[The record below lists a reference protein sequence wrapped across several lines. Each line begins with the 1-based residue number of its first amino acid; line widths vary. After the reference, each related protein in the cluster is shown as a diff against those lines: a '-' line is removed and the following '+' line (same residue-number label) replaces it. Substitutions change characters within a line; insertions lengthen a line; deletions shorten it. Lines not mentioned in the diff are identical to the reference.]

1 MAIRVRKLAKE
12 LDRSAGE
19 VLGLLHHLGFSRY
32 TKPDDMVNDAVAGK
46 ARKAARQGVRAP
58 VVNVEERAPSARRG
72 TAQPAAGDVMAQLV
86 PGVQRQGGARPA
98 TPASPPPPTPTA
110 VPPPPPAPSPLPVPP
125 AQRDEPPT
133 PAQAEAL
140 ALAEAKVASLQA
152 ELAQRDEEMEA
163 LRATLA
169 EAPDGLAVS
178 ELLRERGLRGP
189 DENDRAMEA
198 LAGARQLAAVLVE
211 ARLGPEASVRL
222 RKALEGM
229 LLLDGSPPD
238 ELSVPAVAVS
248 PERADA
254 PGAETLGRL
263 CGKLGE
269 QLLLSGFRRLRFV
282 GVGPRWHEPVR
293 ARLDRRIEV
302 DFRPGGPRDAARIT
316 GDAEGVDLVLYVG
329 VEVGEVPQDLPA
341 RVVDGGG
348 ELARALETAVQSLAA
363 AP

>member
-58 VVNVEERAPSARRG
+58 VVAVEERAPSARRS
-72 TAQPAAGDVMAQLV
+72 APQPVAEDVMAQLV
-86 PGVQRQGGARPA
+86 PGVQRSGGARPA
-98 TPASPPPPTPTA
+98 SPVPVPTA
-110 VPPPPPAPSPLPVPP
+110 VPPPAPAPAPQSAPPAPPVASPST
-125 AQRDEPPT
+125 AE
-133 PAQAEAL
+133 AEAL

-152 ELAQRDEEMEA
+152 ELAQRDEELQA

-169 EAPDGLAVS
+169 EAPEGLAVS
-178 ELLRERGLRGP
+178 ALLRERGLRGP
-189 DENDRAMEA
+189 DENDRALEA

-211 ARLGPEASVRL
+211 ARLGPQAAVGL
-222 RKALEGM
+222 RKALGGM
-229 LLLDGSPPD
+229 LLLDGSPPE
-238 ELSVPAVAVS
+238 ELSVAAVAVS

-254 PGAETLGRL
+254 PGAETLSRL

-348 ELARALETAVQSLAA
+348 VLARALETAVQSLAS